1 MESFMIWKHSRCRVG
16 GVKETKRDPSRITK
30 CLPGA
35 HGEGKGE
42 TANEHVVSFGVNVK
56 CSGIKR

>member
-16 GVKETKRDPSRITK
+16 GVKERETLQESESV
-30 CLPGA
+30 CLGLT
-35 HGEGKGE
+35 GEGKGE